1 MPQFPHL
8 SREGDDLMRKMKW
21 DNICTVPI
29 SLLAL
34 NSTLLILYFTLLIVI
49 NILSQLVRAKQR
61 NKRSK
66 RVKSDDW
73 LTEKYMDTFQRLLLV
88 HLTFISSFIHSFIL
102 LLIIF
107 LINLLIYHLYYET
120 TVLTK
125 ALEYKDKLCFS
136 GKLCIVWLIPL
147 RIIWFWSFVA
157 SEQFYNSV
165 SYG

>member
-1 MPQFPHL
+1 MN
-8 SREGDDLMRKMKW
+8 G
-21 DNICTVPI
+21 
-29 SLLAL
+29 
-34 NSTLLILYFTLLIVI
+34 
-49 NILSQLVRAKQR
+49 
-61 NKRSK
+61 SK

-136 GKLCIVWLIPL
+136 GKLCIVWC
-147 RIIWFWSFVA
+147 IICFCLHG
-157 SEQFYNSV
+157 
-165 SYG
+165 SYFITFF